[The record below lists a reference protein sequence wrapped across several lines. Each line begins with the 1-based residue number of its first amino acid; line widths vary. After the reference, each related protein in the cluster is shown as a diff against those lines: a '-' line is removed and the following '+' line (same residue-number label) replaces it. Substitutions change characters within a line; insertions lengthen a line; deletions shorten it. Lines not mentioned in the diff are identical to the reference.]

1 MGAII
6 SYSYFIRQS
15 ARELDQEKEN
25 IMTARKM
32 VSASKNFVLDGDN
45 FPFLLLMTV
54 SVLTTYIGAPL
65 VAMRVPENA
74 PVVWVLMGALTL
86 FYAYVIR
93 YVYRALRASKV

>member
-1 MGAII
+1 
-6 SYSYFIRQS
+6 
-15 ARELDQEKEN
+15 
-25 IMTARKM
+25 MTARKM
-32 VSASKNFVLDGDN
+32 VSDYKNFVFDGDN